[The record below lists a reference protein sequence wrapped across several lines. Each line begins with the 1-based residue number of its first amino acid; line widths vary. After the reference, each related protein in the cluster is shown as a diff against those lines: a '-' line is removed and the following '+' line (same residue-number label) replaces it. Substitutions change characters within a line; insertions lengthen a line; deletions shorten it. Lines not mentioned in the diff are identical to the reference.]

1 MQYCQGGGVSET
13 HKASDMPLPGGDFQL
28 FVTRL
33 GYQGMIALGL
43 FENPVNGLKEVN
55 LQSART
61 LIDDLLMLQEK
72 TRGNLEPDE
81 QERLDKAAG
90 ELQKFYTKLAASE
103 AAGGAEDESRGTGT
117 D

>member
-1 MQYCQGGGVSET
+1 MSEIDID
-13 HKASDMPLPGGDFQL
+13 KSAEMPLPGGDFQL

-43 FENPVNGLKEVN
+43 FENPVNGHKEVN

-61 LIDDLLMLQEK
+61 LIDDLVMLQQK

-90 ELQKFYTKLAASE
+90 ELQKFYARLDGEESPAADE
-103 AAGGAEDESRGTGT
+103 GESRGTGT